1 MSEFFGVSMNVK
13 TAVKGESENGAQ
25 EAEAQNENIIVL
37 NDDESGEVENVEEKV
52 SDSQDE
58 NRTESEQ
65 NEDEVIVSIGEESP
79 PQEEEKPAPEWV
91 RELRKNYRELQR
103 EKRELEAKLNTTTQ
117 PVEKPIVLGAK
128 PTLEQFDYDADQFE
142 EALSEWHETKRKVQ
156 EQEYAKQAEQE
167 KAKQEWNNTLKNYDG
182 LKQQLK
188 VRDYDEAESV
198 VLESLDQTKQGIILH
213 GAKNP
218 ALVVYALGKNP
229 KKVKELS
236 EINDPV
242 KFAIA
247 IGGLEKELKV
257 TNRKTASAPPPETKV
272 RGSAPISGAVDS
284 TLERLREEAARTGDH
299 SKVFAYK
306 QQLKRKS

>member
-1 MSEFFGVSMNVK
+1 MNVK
-13 TAVKGESENGAQ
+13 TAVSGESENQ
-25 EAEAQNENIIVL
+25 IQAETQDENIIVTSA
-37 NDDESGEVENVEEKV
+37 DDGERVENVDETV

-58 NRTESEQ
+58 AGQDAANDD
-65 NEDEVIVSIGEESP
+65 DEVVVSIGEESP
-79 PQEEEKPAPEWV
+79 PQEEKEPAPEWV
-91 RELRKNYRELQR
+91 RELRKSYRELQR
-103 EKRELEAKLNTTTQ
+103 ENRELKAKTVATQ
-117 PVEKPIVLGAK
+117 TVDEKPLSLGAK
-128 PTLEQFDYDADQFE
+128 PTLEQFDYDAEQFE
-142 EALSEWHETKRKVQ
+142 GALEQWYETKRKVD
-156 EQEYAKQAEQE
+156 EQESAKKAEQQRAEQE
-167 KAKQEWNNTLKNYDG
+167 WQNTLKNYDG
-182 LKQQLK
+182 LRTQLRVK
-188 VRDYDEAESV
+188 DYDEAESV

-257 TNRKTASAPPPETKV
+257 TSRKTASPPPPESKV

>member
-1 MSEFFGVSMNVK
+1 MNVK
-13 TAVKGESENGAQ
+13 TAVNGESENQ
-25 EAEAQNENIIVL
+25 TQAETQDENIIVT
-37 NDDESGEVENVEEKV
+37 NVDDGERVENVDETV

-58 NRTESEQ
+58 AGQDAANDD
-65 NEDEVIVSIGEESP
+65 DEVIVSIGEESP
-79 PQEEEKPAPEWV
+79 PQEEKEPAPEWV

-103 EKRELEAKLNTTTQ
+103 EKRELEARLTTSQ
-117 PVEKPIVLGAK
+117 KAEEKPLSLGAK
-128 PTLEQFDYDADQFE
+128 PTLEQFDYDAEQFE
-142 EALSEWHETKRKVQ
+142 VALERWYENKRKVQ
-156 EQEYAKQAEQE
+156 EQDNAKKAEQQ
-167 KAKQEWNNTLKNYDG
+167 KAEQDWQNTLKNYG
-182 LKQQLK
+182 SLKSQLK
-188 VRDYDEAESV
+188 VKDYDDAEHV
-198 VLESLDQTKQGIILH
+198 VLESLNETKQGIILH

-229 KKVKELS
+229 QKVKELAS
-236 EINDPV
+236 IDDPV

-257 TNRKTASAPPPETKV
+257 TSRKTASPPPPESKV

-284 TLERLREEAARTGDH
+284 TLERLREEAARSGDH

>member
-1 MSEFFGVSMNVK
+1 MNVK
-13 TAVKGESENGAQ
+13 TAVSGESENQ
-25 EAEAQNENIIVL
+25 IQAETQDENIIVTSA
-37 NDDESGEVENVEEKV
+37 DDGERVENVDETV

-58 NRTESEQ
+58 AGQDAANDD
-65 NEDEVIVSIGEESP
+65 DEVVVSIGEESP
-79 PQEEEKPAPEWV
+79 PQEEKEPAPEWV
-91 RELRKNYRELQR
+91 RELRKSYRELQR
-103 EKRELEAKLNTTTQ
+103 ENRELKAKTVATQ
-117 PVEKPIVLGAK
+117 TVDEKPLSLGAK
-128 PTLEQFDYDADQFE
+128 PTLEQFDYDAEQFE
-142 EALSEWHETKRKVQ
+142 GALEQWYETKRKVD
-156 EQEYAKQAEQE
+156 EQESAKKAEQQKAEQE
-167 KAKQEWNNTLKNYDG
+167 WQNTLKNYDG
-182 LKQQLK
+182 LRTQLRVK
-188 VRDYDEAESV
+188 DYDEAESV

-257 TNRKTASAPPPETKV
+257 TSRKTASPPPPESKV

>member
-1 MSEFFGVSMNVK
+1 MNVK
-13 TAVKGESENGAQ
+13 TAVNGESESQ
-25 EAEAQNENIIVL
+25 TQAETQDENIVSIEDAASV
-37 NDDESGEVENVEEKV
+37 DVKSGDEKV
-52 SDSQDE
+52 TASQDE
-58 NRTESEQ
+58 SQDANQ
-65 NEDEVIVSIGEESP
+65 NDDDEVIVSIGEESP
-79 PQEEEKPAPEWV
+79 PQEEKEPAPEWV

-103 EKRELEAKLNTTTQ
+103 EKRELEARLTTSQ
-117 PVEKPIVLGAK
+117 KAEEKPLSLGAK
-128 PTLEQFDYDADQFE
+128 PTLEQFDYDAEQFE
-142 EALSEWHETKRKVQ
+142 VALERWYENKRKVQ
-156 EQEYAKQAEQE
+156 EQDNAKKAEQQ
-167 KAKQEWNNTLKNYDG
+167 KAEQDWQNTLKNYG
-182 LKQQLK
+182 SLKSQLK
-188 VRDYDEAESV
+188 VKDYDDAEHV
-198 VLESLDQTKQGIILH
+198 VLESLNETKQGIILH

-229 KKVKELS
+229 KKVKELAS
-236 EINDPV
+236 IDDPV

-257 TNRKTASAPPPETKV
+257 TSRKTASPPPPESKV

>member
-1 MSEFFGVSMNVK
+1 MNVK
-13 TAVKGESENGAQ
+13 TAVNGESENQ
-25 EAEAQNENIIVL
+25 TQAETQDENIIVTSA
-37 NDDESGEVENVEEKV
+37 DDGERVENVDETV

-58 NRTESEQ
+58 AGQDAANDD
-65 NEDEVIVSIGEESP
+65 DEVVVSIGEESP
-79 PQEEEKPAPEWV
+79 PQEEKEPAPEWV
-91 RELRKNYRELQR
+91 RELRKSYRELQR
-103 EKRELEAKLNTTTQ
+103 ENRELKAKAVATQ
-117 PVEKPIVLGAK
+117 PVDEKPLSLGAK
-128 PTLEQFDYDADQFE
+128 PTLEQYDYDAEQFE
-142 EALSEWHETKRKVQ
+142 GALEQWYETKRKVD
-156 EQEYAKQAEQE
+156 EQESAKQAEQQ
-167 KAKQEWNNTLKNYDG
+167 KAEQEWQNTLKNYG
-182 LKQQLK
+182 SLKSQLK
-188 VRDYDEAESV
+188 VKDYDDAEHV
-198 VLESLDQTKQGIILH
+198 VLESLNETKQGIILH

-229 KKVKELS
+229 QKVKELAS
-236 EINDPV
+236 IDDPV

-257 TNRKTASAPPPETKV
+257 TSRKTASPPPPESKV

>member
-1 MSEFFGVSMNVK
+1 MNVK
-13 TAVKGESENGAQ
+13 TAVSGESENQ
-25 EAEAQNENIIVL
+25 IQAETQDENIIVM
-37 NDDESGEVENVEEKV
+37 NADDGEQVKNVDETV

-58 NRTESEQ
+58 AGQEAANDD
-65 NEDEVIVSIGEESP
+65 DEVVVSIGEESP
-79 PQEEEKPAPEWV
+79 PQEEKEPAPEWV
-91 RELRKNYRELQR
+91 RELRKSYRELQR
-103 EKRELEAKLNTTTQ
+103 ENRELKAKTVATQ
-117 PVEKPIVLGAK
+117 TVDEKPLSLGAK
-128 PTLEQFDYDADQFE
+128 PTLEQFDYDAEQFE
-142 EALSEWHETKRKVQ
+142 GALEQWYETKRKVD
-156 EQEYAKQAEQE
+156 EQESAKKAEQQRAEQE
-167 KAKQEWNNTLKNYDG
+167 WQNTLKNYDG
-182 LKQQLK
+182 LRTQLRVK
-188 VRDYDEAESV
+188 DYEEAESV

-257 TNRKTASAPPPETKV
+257 TSRKTASPPPPESKV

>member
-1 MSEFFGVSMNVK
+1 MNVK
-13 TAVKGESENGAQ
+13 TAVNGESESQ
-25 EAEAQNENIIVL
+25 TQAETQDENIVSIEDAASV
-37 NDDESGEVENVEEKV
+37 DVKSGDEKV
-52 SDSQDE
+52 TASQDE
-58 NRTESEQ
+58 SQDANQ
-65 NEDEVIVSIGEESP
+65 NDDDEVIVSIGEESP
-79 PQEEEKPAPEWV
+79 PQEEKEPAPEWV

-103 EKRELEAKLNTTTQ
+103 EKRELEARLTTSQ
-117 PVEKPIVLGAK
+117 KAEEKPLSLGAK
-128 PTLEQFDYDADQFE
+128 PTLEQFDYDAEQFE
-142 EALSEWHETKRKVQ
+142 VALERWYENKRKVQ
-156 EQEYAKQAEQE
+156 EQDNAKKAEQQ
-167 KAKQEWNNTLKNYDG
+167 KAEQDWQNTLKNYG
-182 LKQQLK
+182 SLKSQLK
-188 VRDYDEAESV
+188 VKDYDDAEHV
-198 VLESLDQTKQGIILH
+198 VLESLNETKQGIILH

-229 KKVKELS
+229 QKVKELAS
-236 EINDPV
+236 IDDPV

-257 TNRKTASAPPPETKV
+257 TSRKTASPPPPESKV

>member
-1 MSEFFGVSMNVK
+1 MNVK
-13 TAVKGESENGAQ
+13 TAVSGESENQ
-25 EAEAQNENIIVL
+25 IQAETQDENIVSIE
-37 NDDESGEVENVEEKV
+37 DEASGEVKSGDEEV
-52 SDSQDE
+52 PASQDE
-58 NRTESEQ
+58 SQDANQ
-65 NEDEVIVSIGEESP
+65 NDDDEVVVSIGEESP
-79 PQEEEKPAPEWV
+79 PQEEKEPAPEWV
-91 RELRKNYRELQR
+91 RELRKSYRELQR
-103 EKRELEAKLNTTTQ
+103 ENRELKAKTVATQ
-117 PVEKPIVLGAK
+117 TVDEKPLSLGAK
-128 PTLEQFDYDADQFE
+128 PTLEQFDYDAEQFE
-142 EALSEWHETKRKVQ
+142 GALEQWYETKRKVD
-156 EQEYAKQAEQE
+156 EQESAKKAEQQRAEQE
-167 KAKQEWNNTLKNYDG
+167 WQNTLKNYDG
-182 LKQQLK
+182 LRTQLRVK
-188 VRDYDEAESV
+188 DYDEAESV

-257 TNRKTASAPPPETKV
+257 TSRKTASPPPPESKV